1 MNRPSFGRG
10 IQAAP
15 APHPQQ
21 AATAMEEVIRV
32 GEARIASIKAQMT
45 AYKDMTAELR
55 DLEEIVAAAKAK
67 LAPPLAVVPPPEP
80 PPPPEP
86 GKVHTGPAKRA

>member
-15 APHPQQ
+15 VHPPQQ
-21 AATAMEEVIRV
+21 AGSAIEEIVRV
-32 GEARIASIKAQMT
+32 TKARIASIDAQMT
-45 AYKDMTAELR
+45 AYRDMT
-55 DLEEIVAAAKAK
+55 EERASLVTILAAAEAK
-67 LAPPLAVVPPPEP
+67 LPPPLAVVPPPEP